1 VSEEL
6 GRTLRVAM
14 ACLENYSIIFLEGMI
29 QPQNHWPR
37 IKLDIFE
44 IYFLSINFNIKFAL
58 YKVQNSKII
67 SQIAE

>member
-1 VSEEL
+1 
-6 GRTLRVAM
+6 M
-14 ACLENYSIIFLEGMI
+14 ACLENYSVIFLEGIM

-44 IYFLSINFNIKFAL
+44 IYFLSIVVNIRKYAL
-58 YKVQNSKII
+58 YKVQNSKIV